1 MDATPWGPSAVVL
14 LVLLY
19 LPHGTYGH
27 MSDQDISY
35 DLITL
40 SLVTLKA
47 GLTDELLMIAMARI
61 DTTIDEEDIGLRR
74 YLGLYEHSN

>member
-1 MDATPWGPSAVVL
+1 
-14 LVLLY
+14 
-19 LPHGTYGH
+19 